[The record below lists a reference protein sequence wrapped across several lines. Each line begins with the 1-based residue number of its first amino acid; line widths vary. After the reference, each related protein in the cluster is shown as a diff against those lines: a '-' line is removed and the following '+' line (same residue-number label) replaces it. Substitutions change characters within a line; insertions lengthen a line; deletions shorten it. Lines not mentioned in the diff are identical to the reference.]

1 MFQMD
6 TTPDPRFITNLFV
19 IENIILIFGIVK
31 GIFENGHFYQINP
44 PILSTNNHIV
54 NVKELSS
61 VVTITAQEEI
71 TPLCPI
77 FFDMI
82 KQLLVVALPSITRIA
97 TNFSSRN
104 PI

>member
-6 TTPDPRFITNLFV
+6 TTPDPRFVTNLFV

-31 GIFENGHFYQINP
+31 GIFENGHFNQIYP

-54 NVKELSS
+54 SVKELSS

-71 TPLCPI
+71 APLCPM

-82 KQLLVVALPSITRIA
+82 KQLLVVALPSITKIA
-97 TNFSSRN
+97 TSFSSRN
-104 PI
+104 PM

>member
-1 MFQMD
+1 MD

-31 GIFENGHFYQINP
+31 GIFENGHFYQIYS

-54 NVKELSS
+54 NVKELRS
-61 VVTITAQEEI
+61 VVTITAQDEI

-82 KQLLVVALPSITRIA
+82 KQLLVVALPNITRMA
-97 TNFSSRN
+97 TNFSLRN
-104 PI
+104 PM